1 MKTLQ
6 KGFTLIELMIVVAII
21 GILAAIAVPAYQ
33 DYTIKSRVSEGSS
46 LAAPAK
52 TAIDVF
58 FAEGNTS
65 LTSFPKS
72 NASLGLSSAGSYK
85 GKYVSAV
92 QVSARGVIQ
101 VTFRTENSLGQASG
115 KNFTM
120 IPTYT
125 AGNANLT
132 WTFSDNGSLPKKYL
146 PKP

>member
-33 DYTIKSRVSEGSS
+33 DYTNKSRGAQGSS

-65 LTSFPKS
+65 LTSFPKNNS
-72 NASLGLSSAGSYK
+72 SLGLSSASSYK

-101 VTFRTENSLGQASG
+101 VTLTNNNSL
-115 KNFTM
+115 
-120 IPTYT
+120 
-125 AGNANLT
+125 
-132 WTFSDNGSLPKKYL
+132 
-146 PKP
+146 